1 VLPVLVLAPL
11 MLVPHVAA
19 VLGLGPMDGAIGGGM
34 AGCLLVAQLAD
45 RVPGIFFGLPLLALA
60 SLVFAATHHEDPAAI
75 SIATVH
81 WAVWL
86 GGILGVVLAAVL
98 LLGWFA

>member
-1 VLPVLVLAPL
+1 VLPACVLAPL
-11 MLVPHVAA
+11 MFVPHVAA
-19 VLGLGPMDGAIGGGM
+19 VFGPGLLGDPMSNALGC
-34 AGCLLVAQLAD
+34 CLLVAQLAD